1 MQFKQNSA
9 FVKPLSILWGVL
21 LIIELFVAILA
32 FDIED
37 PTGFILVVIV
47 GFGYL
52 LLVMYAMLRNPEGRR
67 TVTLG
72 ECGASIEA
80 NAPAPLTFRIPWSF
94 AKHVIFT
101 RKSGSNTVILVDG
114 QGTVIWFYS
123 SMKAKKYVRSCCAA
137 NGIEIEERKERDLE
151 VRSYYLDFDRQ
162 TAAAPPRK

>member
-1 MQFKQNSA
+1 MRFKQNSA
-9 FVKPLSILWGVL
+9 FVRPLCVIWGVL
-21 LIIELFVAILA
+21 LIIVLFIAILA
-32 FDIED
+32 FDQGD
-37 PTGFILVVIV
+37 PTAFILAVIV

-72 ECGASIEA
+72 EWGVSIEA
-80 NAPAPLTFRIPWSF
+80 AAPAPLTVRIPWSF

-101 RKSGSNTVILVDG
+101 RKGGNNTVILVDG

-137 NGIEIEERKERDLE
+137 NGIVIEERKERDLE
-151 VRSYYLDFDRQ
+151 VRGYYLDFDRQ
-162 TAAAPPRK
+162 TAAAPRK